1 MIINPLIAVY
11 YRHAGQGTT
20 MHTLL
25 LGRSCRTISR
35 SYWKAKLHQ
44 SCTAPGP
51 YSVLFSVSSRFSLAP
66 APVPEGKHF
75 IALSTP
81 EGGYLFEGGSS
92 FFVTNYLAIRL
103 ERNRDISQGAGLA
116 NAESRERFTTRGG
129 AHAHQIRPSASVHHK
144 T

>member
-1 MIINPLIAVY
+1 MKKKI
-11 YRHAGQGTT
+11 HARGW
-20 MHTLL
+20 LA
-25 LGRSCRTISR
+25 R
-35 SYWKAKLHQ
+35 
-44 SCTAPGP
+44 
-51 YSVLFSVSSRFSLAP
+51 LAP
-66 APVPEGKHF
+66 APVPEGKYF

-129 AHAHQIRPSASVHHK
+129 AHAHQIRPSASQNLVSRASL
-144 T
+144 TFES